1 MTTYVKIQH
10 TNGPTREM
18 NVSFG
23 DNVTGYQRCI
33 GAAHRD
39 PFAEPEDQTKVRLLG
54 AAIMEVLDEAIP
66 SPGKAGTEAARLSL
80 MAKDE
85 IEKAVMLGVKALYAI
100 PRPAEAPAE

>member
-1 MTTYVKIQH
+1 MTTYVKIEH

-54 AAIMEVLDEAIP
+54 AAFIQALEEAIP
-66 SPGKAGTEAARLSL
+66 PGERSEAARLANV
-80 MAKDE
+80 AKHDVE
-85 IEKAVMLGVKALYAI
+85 TAVMYGVKALYAI
-100 PRPAEAPAE
+100 PRDNPDPA

>member
-1 MTTYVKIQH
+1 MTTVVDIKH

-18 NVSFG
+18 SVSFG

-39 PFAEPEDQTKVRLLG
+39 PFAEAEDQMKVRLLG
-54 AAIMEVLDEAIP
+54 AALMQVLDTAIP
-66 SPGKAGTEAARLSL
+66 SPGATSTEAARLSL

-100 PRPAEAPAE
+100 PADKAEAA